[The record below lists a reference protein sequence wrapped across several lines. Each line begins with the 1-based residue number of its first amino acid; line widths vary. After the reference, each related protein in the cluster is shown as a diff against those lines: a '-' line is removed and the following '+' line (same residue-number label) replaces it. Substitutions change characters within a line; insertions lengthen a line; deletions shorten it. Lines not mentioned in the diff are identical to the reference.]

1 MNNYLIKNKK
11 EKSVKTMLFNDQTYL
26 DKEYNPNN
34 VQEEKNRNKIINKR
48 VLKTHCIYNLLN
60 SLELKLYYVTAYY
73 KQDYDSDL
81 TISISILKQILIAYN
96 CMNIVYFPYDL
107 NVSKNAIDYL
117 ENHLK
122 EVKMYN
128 KKRNFRMLKTLREIV
143 DNFIFKHNFRY
154 SESDIEMPLEEYKK
168 HIDEN
173 KIITHQ
179 EVIDALN
186 SPLYEIDGSENI
198 IIKYVEQQTQNDT
211 IIQNIK
217 QLCNSE
223 WRNELSN
230 YDFIN
235 KIYSIVRGETS

>member
-1 MNNYLIKNKK
+1 
-11 EKSVKTMLFNDQTYL
+11 MLYND
-26 DKEYNPNN
+26 
-34 VQEEKNRNKIINKR
+34 EKNRMKSMDLR
-48 VLKTHCIYNLLN
+48 VLKTYRIYNLLN
-60 SLELKLYYVTAYY
+60 SLELKLYYDTAYY

-96 CMNIVYFPYDL
+96 CMNIFYFPYDL

-128 KKRNFRMLKTLREIV
+128 KKRNFRMLKTLKEIV
-143 DNFIFKHNFRY
+143 DRFIYNHNFMY
-154 SESDIEMPLEEYKK
+154 SESHKEMTVEEYKK

-198 IIKYVEQQTQNDT
+198 IIKYVEQQTKNDA

-235 KIYSIVRGETS
+235 KIYSIVCGDAL